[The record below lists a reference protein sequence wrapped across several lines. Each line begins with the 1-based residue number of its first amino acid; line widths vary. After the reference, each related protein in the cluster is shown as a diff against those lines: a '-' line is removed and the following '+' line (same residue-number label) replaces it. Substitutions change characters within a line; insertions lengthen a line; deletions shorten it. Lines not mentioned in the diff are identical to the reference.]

1 MSSAIIA
8 AEWGSVMR
16 IYCCLMLL
24 LAAATIAHAQME
36 PCLTGADS
44 PGCGIKITMNPPLSG
59 NLLSAPNEITVDV
72 PMRIRAAK
80 VALLSGPSG
89 SGTGDQFKPVVEAKN
104 FKKVDGNA
112 RFKMQVKDC
121 SGTADAFE
129 IAIYSPRFPYPLVV
143 NQQPFQCKQ
152 SSAK

>member
-1 MSSAIIA
+1 MIA
-8 AEWGSVMR
+8 VEWRNVLR

-44 PGCGIKITMNPPLSG
+44 PGCGIKITMNPPLNG
-59 NLLSAPNEITVDV
+59 NILSAPNEITVDV

-89 SGTGDQFKPVVEAKN
+89 SGTTDQFKPVAEVKN
-104 FKKVDGNA
+104 FKKVEGNA

-121 SGTADAFE
+121 PGTDDALAF
-129 IAIYSPRFPYPLVV
+129 AIYSPRFPYPLVV
-143 NQQPFQCKQ
+143 NQQPFQCKPV
-152 SSAK
+152 SAK